1 MSVGVAYSDPLGAH
15 GEGFLGFGEP
25 EINNSNSTAYLTE
38 QLITILT
45 STRDQTLE
53 IIEQM
58 GEDGELPRSILELV
72 TRGQNAY
79 EDALYSYRE
88 SDWSSAQD
96 SAMEALGLYGDAMG
110 LSLYI
115 QSEIEDEDSPQEE
128 TIEVTV
134 SLERTLS
141 FFDKVLQLSEKLEQ
155 DGFNVTDV
163 NSHLEDVR
171 EHISIAESYLENGE
185 NPEAEEE
192 RVISEGIL
200 TEALQCLEE
209 MSANLKI
216 EKASKFFKR
225 TGGQRA
231 RAQYLEEKK
240 ERLENKGVDASHV
253 KEKLKQ
259 VQNELEDE
267 EASLNMGNAPGNA
280 KSSEKPNNSN
290 KKKD

>member
-1 MSVGVAYSDPLGAH
+1 MDPRAR
-15 GEGFLGFGEP
+15 GEP

-79 EDALYSYRE
+79 EDALYSYSE
-88 SDWSSAQD
+88 SDWSSAKD
-96 SAMEALGLYGDAMG
+96 SAMESLGLYGDAMG

-115 QSEIEDEDSPQEE
+115 QSENQDEDSPKEE

-163 NSHLEDVR
+163 NSYLEDVS
-171 EHISIAESYLENGE
+171 EHISIAESHLETVE
-185 NPEAEEE
+185 NLEAEEE
-192 RVISEGIL
+192 RVISESIL

-209 MSANLKI
+209 MSANMKI

-225 TGGQRA
+225 TGGQ
-231 RAQYLEEKK
+231 L
-240 ERLENKGVDASHV
+240 ERLKVRINETLTFSQVNSTDISVANTALKGA
-253 KEKLKQ
+253 
-259 VQNELEDE
+259 
-267 EASLNMGNAPGNA
+267 
-280 KSSEKPNNSN
+280 
-290 KKKD
+290 KKKSHSLVHIVESGDLDTPMEEYE